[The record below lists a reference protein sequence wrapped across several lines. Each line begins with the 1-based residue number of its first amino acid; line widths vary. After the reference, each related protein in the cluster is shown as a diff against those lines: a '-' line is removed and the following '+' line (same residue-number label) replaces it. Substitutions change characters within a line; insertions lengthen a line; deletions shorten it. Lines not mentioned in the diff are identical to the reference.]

1 MDEEPKIITVGN
13 APPLPDVARW
23 LRECPHLRKITLCCT
38 DEPSVTQDHPT
49 SPSSFRCIDVGVQ
62 SMVGGRLANARVR
75 IADQQASD
83 PIRLIQLILE
93 EADAAFADLQADAD
107 GRISD
112 R

>member
-1 MDEEPKIITVGN
+1 
-13 APPLPDVARW
+13 
-23 LRECPHLRKITLCCT
+23 
-38 DEPSVTQDHPT
+38 
-49 SPSSFRCIDVGVQ
+49 
-62 SMVGGRLANARVR
+62 MVGGRLANARVR

-93 EADAAFADLQADAD
+93 EADAAFADLHANAD